1 MISFFSAQTRCAAL
15 AIALLTMVGASGAV
29 ADKSPGYGAPEPYS
43 HSYKS
48 NFTPLK
54 IPTLGYATPGL
65 YRHRYTPPSHKP
77 RTVVQKSFPV
87 KTTHYRPAGHYA
99 PPKRKSI
106 KPQGDVGSRVVYV
119 PVPQVQEKVITVAH
133 PKPVKKTV
141 RVSRYMVE
149 KLHADRCIKNG
160 PGDVYLQPSHL
171 SEVLGNVLDGEK
183 VHVTLCLTDDDMNRQ
198 WCALKNPKGIE
209 AWLPAKH
216 LQLCDW

>member
-15 AIALLTMVGASGAV
+15 AIALVSLVCANSAI
-29 ADKSPGYGAPEPYS
+29 ADKFSGYGTAEPYS
-43 HSYKS
+43 PSYNS
-48 NFTPLK
+48 AITPLK

-65 YRHRYTPPSHKP
+65 YWPRYTAPSFKP
-77 RTVVQKSFPV
+77 RPVMQKSFPV
-87 KTTHYRPAGHYA
+87 KTTRYQPSVHYS
-99 PPKRKSI
+99 PPKVTI
-106 KPQGDVGSRVVYV
+106 KAHGDVGSRVVYV
-119 PVPQVQEKVITVAH
+119 PVPKVQEKVVAVAH
-133 PKPVKKTV
+133 PKTVKKTV

-149 KLHADRCIKNG
+149 KLHAARCIKNG
-160 PGDVYLQPSHL
+160 PGGVYLQPSHL